1 MLINLSNHPSAK
13 WPAEQLAKA
22 ADFGEIVD
30 IPFPQVS
37 PTGDLA
43 YIQKLAYEYL
53 NQILDLVGDKKTTVH
68 LMGEMNFTFC
78 MVGLLREHGI
88 PCVASTTQRNVVES
102 ADGQKVSVF
111 QFVQFRP
118 YF

>member
-1 MLINLSNHPSAK
+1 MLINLSNHPSNK

-30 IPFPQVS
+30 IPFPQVA
-37 PTGDLA
+37 PTGDMVYIRELA
-43 YIQKLAYEYL
+43 NEYL
-53 NQILDLVGDKKTTVH
+53 NQILDLARDKEATVH
-68 LMGEMNFTFC
+68 LMGEMNFTYC
-78 MVGLLREHGI
+78 MVELLRKHGI

-102 ADGQKVSVF
+102 SEGQKVSVF

>member
-1 MLINLSNHPSAK
+1 MLINLSNHPSSK
-13 WPAEQLAKA
+13 WPANQLAQA
-22 ADFGEIVD
+22 AIHGEIVD

-37 PTGDLA
+37 PEGDFA
-43 YIQKLAYEYL
+43 YIQQLAEEYL
-53 NQILDLVGDKKTTVH
+53 SQILELTKDKTTTVH
-68 LMGEMNFTFC
+68 LMGEMNFTYC
-78 MVGLLREHGI
+78 LVDLLREHGI